1 MEQNAEAAM
10 FAVLS
15 IVARGPGHAPSLAPG
30 PCARHAAYGAR
41 QPQARQTVP
50 L

>member
-1 MEQNAEAAM
+1 MDQKAEAAM
-10 FAVLS
+10 LTVPS

-30 PCARHAAYGAR
+30 PCARHAACGAR

>member
-10 FAVLS
+10 LAVPS

-30 PCARHAAYGAR
+30 PCARHAACGAR